1 MTKEKKLSELRT
13 LLTVSSLINS
23 TLDPSTVR
31 EKTIEAITTLLGA
44 EAGSLLLLDREKGD
58 LFFDVA
64 TGEKGAQLRH
74 FRLAKGEG
82 IAGWVAEQEKYLI
95 VNDVQSD
102 PRFSRKADEKSG
114 FTTKSILCVPLRSK
128 GRVIGVIEGI
138 NKKQGPFLEEDV
150 EVMTALADQVAVAVE
165 NAELYAEL
173 KEAFYS
179 MAEALAGAIELR
191 DPQTGVHIRQVMDY
205 SLIIGRY
212 LGMNQQEL
220 EILKLS
226 AALHDIGKLG
236 IKDDILLKQGY
247 LNEKELQAMKC
258 HPDYGSEI
266 LSHMKHLKN
275 VIPVVRSH
283 HEHYDGKGYPHGM
296 KNSDIPIAAKIIAV
310 ADAFDAMTTDRP
322 YRKKLSVQGAFE
334 ELKRCS
340 GAQFAPVVVDALFT
354 AWNNGELHFSK

>member
-1 MTKEKKLSELRT
+1 MTNEKKLNELRT
-13 LLTVSSLINS
+13 LHTVSSLINS
-23 TLDPSTVR
+23 TLDPPIVR
-31 EKTIEAITTLLGA
+31 EKTIAAITTLLGA
-44 EAGSLLLLDREKGD
+44 EAGSLLLLDDEKGD

-64 TGEKGAQLRH
+64 TGEKGGRLRH

-82 IAGWVAEQEKYLI
+82 IAGWVAEHEKYLI
-95 VNDVQSD
+95 VNDVRSD
-102 PRFSRKADEKSG
+102 PRFSKKADEKSG
-114 FTTKSILCVPLRSK
+114 FITKSILCVPLRSK

-138 NKKQGPFLEEDV
+138 NKKKGAFLEEDA
-150 EVMTALADQVAVAVE
+150 EVMTALADQVAIAVE

-191 DPQTGVHIRQVMDY
+191 DSQTGIHIRRVMDY

-212 LGMNQQEL
+212 LKMNQEEL
-220 EILKLS
+220 ETLRLS

-236 IKDDILLKQGY
+236 VRDDILLKQGY
-247 LNEKELQAMKC
+247 LTEEELQAMKC

-266 LSHMKHLKN
+266 LTHIKHLNK

-283 HEHYDGKGYPHGM
+283 HEHYDGKGYPDGL

-322 YRKKLSVQGAFE
+322 YKKKLSVQGALE

-340 GAQFAPVVVDALFT
+340 GTQFAPEVVDALLT
-354 AWNNGELHFSK
+354 AWNNGELHFP